1 MANRGSHVKQILVV
15 GGGLIGIRHL
25 EAVKAHPE
33 CSLVGLADPNMS
45 LDIDIPRFASMSEVD
60 SPVDGVIIATPTHLH
75 AAHGME
81 AAARGWPMLI
91 EKPVAGNLE
100 QARELAKVLQDREI
114 ASLVGHHRRYHRV
127 VQQLKSCLASGQIGA
142 VVTVQV
148 IWAMRKPDAYFQGNW
163 RTQDGS
169 PVMINLV
176 HDIDI
181 LRFAIGEI
189 VQTTALCGRSQRGA
203 ARVETGV
210 IALGFETGAVGTLA
224 FSDVTPSP
232 WGFEAGTGENPNI
245 GTTHQDMMWITG
257 TKGALSFP
265 SMTLWQGEDW
275 GQAATKISANA
286 EKNVKAPLDAQLD
299 HFVSVIDGAEPMI
312 DVADATKTLEVAV
325 NLEAELAG
333 QSGVGNVQSERS
345 HGENLRKG

>member
-1 MANRGSHVKQILVV
+1 MKRILVV
-15 GGGLIGIRHL
+15 GGGLIGLRHL

-45 LDIDIPRFASMSEVD
+45 LEVDAPRFASMAEVTA
-60 SPVDGVIIATPTHLH
+60 SVDGVIIATPTHLH
-75 AAHGME
+75 AAHAME

-91 EKPVAGNLE
+91 EKPVAGSLQ
-100 QARELAKVLQDREI
+100 QARELAKVLQDHKI

-127 VQQLKSCLASGQIGA
+127 VQQLKSCLDSGQIGE

-189 VQTTALCGRSQRGA
+189 VQAKALRGRSQRGA
-203 ARVETGV
+203 VRIETGA
-210 IALGFETGAVGTLA
+210 IAFGFETGAVGTVA

-245 GTTHQDMMWITG
+245 GATHQDMMWITG
-257 TKGALSFP
+257 TKGAISFP
-265 SMTLWQGEDW
+265 SMTLWKGTDW
-275 GQAATKISANA
+275 GRAAEPVALSPALN
-286 EKNVKAPLDAQLD
+286 EKTPLEAQLD
-299 HFVSVIDGAEPMI
+299 HFLNVIDGAKPLI
-312 DVADATKTLEVAV
+312 DVADAIVTLGLAEVLETQLASQTSNSNATKCP
-325 NLEAELAG
+325 
-333 QSGVGNVQSERS
+333 
-345 HGENLRKG
+345 

>member
-1 MANRGSHVKQILVV
+1 MAEVT
-15 GGGLIGIRHL
+15 
-25 EAVKAHPE
+25 
-33 CSLVGLADPNMS
+33 
-45 LDIDIPRFASMSEVD
+45 AS
-60 SPVDGVIIATPTHLH
+60 VDGVIIATPTHLH

-91 EKPVAGNLE
+91 EKPVAGSLQ
-100 QARELAKVLQDREI
+100 QARELAKVLQDHKI

-127 VQQLKSCLASGQIGA
+127 VQQLKSCLDSGQIGE

-189 VQTTALCGRSQRGA
+189 VQAKALRGRSQRGA
-203 ARVETGV
+203 VRIETGA
-210 IALGFETGAVGTLA
+210 IAFGFETGAVGTVA

-245 GTTHQDMMWITG
+245 GATHQDMMWITG

-275 GQAATKISANA
+275 GQAARKIPTTA
-286 EKNVKAPLDAQLD
+286 EKNVKVPLDAQLD
-299 HFVSVIDGAEPMI
+299 HFLEVIDGAEPMI
-312 DVADATKTLEVAV
+312 DVADATKTLEVALS
-325 NLEAELAG
+325 LEAELAG
-333 QSGVGNVQSERS
+333 QSEMGNVQV
-345 HGENLRKG
+345 

>member
-1 MANRGSHVKQILVV
+1 MKRILVV
-15 GGGLIGIRHL
+15 GGGLIGLRHL

-45 LDIDIPRFASMSEVD
+45 LEVDAPRFASMAEVTA
-60 SPVDGVIIATPTHLH
+60 SVDGVIIATPTHLH

-91 EKPVAGNLE
+91 EKPVAGSLQ
-100 QARELAKVLQDREI
+100 QARELAKVLQDHKI

-127 VQQLKSCLASGQIGA
+127 VQQLKSCLDSGQIGE

-189 VQTTALCGRSQRGA
+189 VQAKALRGRSQRGA
-203 ARVETGV
+203 VR
-210 IALGFETGAVGTLA
+210 IETGAVGTVA

-245 GTTHQDMMWITG
+245 GATHQDMMWITG

-275 GQAATKISANA
+275 GQAARKISTTA
-286 EKNVKAPLDAQLD
+286 EKNVKVPLDAQLD
-299 HFVSVIDGAEPMI
+299 HFLEVIDGAEPMI
-312 DVADATKTLEVAV
+312 DVADATRTLEVALS
-325 NLEAELAG
+325 LEAELAG
-333 QSGVGNVQSERS
+333 QSEMGRVQV
-345 HGENLRKG
+345 

>member
-1 MANRGSHVKQILVV
+1 
-15 GGGLIGIRHL
+15 
-25 EAVKAHPE
+25 
-33 CSLVGLADPNMS
+33 
-45 LDIDIPRFASMSEVD
+45 
-60 SPVDGVIIATPTHLH
+60 
-75 AAHGME
+75 
-81 AAARGWPMLI
+81 MLI
-91 EKPVAGNLE
+91 EKPVAGDLE
-100 QARELAKVLQDREI
+100 QARELAKVLQDRKI

-127 VQQLKSCLASGQIGA
+127 VQQLKSCLASGQIGD

-189 VQTTALCGRSQRGA
+189 VQTTALRGRSQRGA

-245 GTTHQDMMWITG
+245 GATHQDMMWITG

-275 GQAATKISANA
+275 GQAATKISASA

-299 HFVSVIDGAEPMI
+299 HFVRVIDGAEPMI

-325 NLEAELAG
+325 RLESELAE
-333 QSGVGNVQSERS
+333 QSGVSSVQSERS
-345 HGENLRKG
+345 HVENLKKG

>member
-33 CSLVGLADPNMS
+33 CTLVGLADPNMS
-45 LDIDIPRFASMSEVD
+45 LDIDAPRFASMAEVKA
-60 SPVDGVIIATPTHLH
+60 SVDGVIIATPTHLH

-91 EKPVAGNLE
+91 EKPVAGTLQ
-100 QARELAKVLQDREI
+100 QARALAKVLQDHKI

-127 VQQLKSCLASGQIGA
+127 VQQLKSCLDSGQIGD

-189 VQTTALCGRSQRGA
+189 VQTTALRGRSHRGSV
-203 ARVETGV
+203 RIETGA
-210 IALGFETGAVGTLA
+210 IALGFETGAVGTLV

-245 GTTHQDMMWITG
+245 GATHQDMMWITG

-275 GQAATKISANA
+275 GRAANKISASA
-286 EKNVKAPLDAQLD
+286 ETNIKAPLDAQLD
-299 HFVSVIDGAEPMI
+299 HFLEVIDGAEPMI
-312 DVADATKTLEVAV
+312 DVADATKTLEVALS
-325 NLEAELAG
+325 LEAELAG
-333 QSGVGNVQSERS
+333 QSEIGRVQV
-345 HGENLRKG
+345 

>member
-1 MANRGSHVKQILVV
+1 MANRGGHVKQILVV
-15 GGGLIGIRHL
+15 GGGLIGIRHV

-33 CSLVGLADPNMS
+33 CSLVGLADPDMS
-45 LDIDIPRFASMSEVD
+45 LEIDAPRFASMAEVD
-60 SPVDGVIIATPTHLH
+60 CPVDGVIIATPTHLH

-100 QARELAKVLQDREI
+100 QARELAKVLQDSKI

-127 VQQLKSCLASGQIGA
+127 VQQLKSCLASGQIGD

-189 VQTTALCGRSQRGA
+189 AKPRRCGAGRNV
-203 ARVETGV
+203 ARHADETGA
-210 IALGFETGAVGTLA
+210 IALGFETGAVGTVA

-245 GTTHQDMMWITG
+245 GATHQDMMWITG
-257 TKGALSFP
+257 TKGAVSFP

-275 GQAATKISANA
+275 GQAATQNFGSC
-286 EKNVKAPLDAQLD
+286 
-299 HFVSVIDGAEPMI
+299 
-312 DVADATKTLEVAV
+312 
-325 NLEAELAG
+325 
-333 QSGVGNVQSERS
+333 
-345 HGENLRKG
+345 

>member
-1 MANRGSHVKQILVV
+1 MANWSSHVKRILVV
-15 GGGLIGIRHL
+15 GGGLIGLRHL

-45 LDIDIPRFASMSEVD
+45 LEVDAPRFASMAEVTA
-60 SPVDGVIIATPTHLH
+60 SVDGVIIATPTHLH

-91 EKPVAGNLE
+91 EKPVAGSLQ
-100 QARELAKVLQDREI
+100 QARELAKVLQDHKI

-127 VQQLKSCLASGQIGA
+127 VQQLKSCLDSGQIGE

-189 VQTTALCGRSQRGA
+189 VQAKALRGRSQRGA
-203 ARVETGV
+203 VR
-210 IALGFETGAVGTLA
+210 IETGAVGTVA

-245 GTTHQDMMWITG
+245 GATHQDMMWITG

-275 GQAATKISANA
+275 GQAARKISTTA
-286 EKNVKAPLDAQLD
+286 EKNVKVPLDAQLD
-299 HFVSVIDGAEPMI
+299 HFLEVIDGAEPMI
-312 DVADATKTLEVAV
+312 DVADATRTLEVALS
-325 NLEAELAG
+325 LEAELAG
-333 QSGVGNVQSERS
+333 QSEMGRVQV
-345 HGENLRKG
+345 

>member
-1 MANRGSHVKQILVV
+1 
-15 GGGLIGIRHL
+15 
-25 EAVKAHPE
+25 
-33 CSLVGLADPNMS
+33 MS
-45 LDIDIPRFASMSEVD
+45 LEIDVPRFASVSEVD
-60 SPVDGVIIATPTHLH
+60 CPVDGVIIATPTHLH

-81 AAARGWPMLI
+81 AAARSWPMLI
-91 EKPVAGNLE
+91 EKPVAGSLQ
-100 QARELAKVLQDREI
+100 QARELAKVLQDHKI

-127 VQQLKSCLASGQIGA
+127 VQQLKSCLDTGQIGE

-189 VQTTALCGRSQRGA
+189 VQAKALRGRSQRGA
-203 ARVETGV
+203 VRIETGA
-210 IALGFETGAVGTLA
+210 IAFGFETGAVGTVA

-245 GTTHQDMMWITG
+245 GATHQDMMWITG

-275 GQAATKISANA
+275 GQAARKISTTA
-286 EKNVKAPLDAQLD
+286 EKNVKVPLDAQLD
-299 HFVSVIDGAEPMI
+299 HFLEVIDGAEPMI
-312 DVADATKTLEVAV
+312 DVADATRTLEVALS
-325 NLEAELAG
+325 LEAELAG
-333 QSGVGNVQSERS
+333 QSEMGRVQV
-345 HGENLRKG
+345 